1 MTATLL
7 RGVVL
12 AGIPLAMALGRIDL
26 TWAMACHR
34 AEALILGY
42 VDTSVH
48 TVPLELAGHRA
59 DLLYRVN
66 SRYELA
72 FEVGAVAGL
81 KYLVTHWYLLVIVVG
96 LMLFHLYDLRKVLSA
111 FFAKG
116 LLRQASSA
124 GQVGAG
130 FALGGVV
137 GALLYAVS
145 RHRGR
150 GAGWVLGGVAG
161 TVLLALGW
169 IPVNVPTMIVAVFL
183 FGVTNVGARLV
194 LTRWRQE
201 LTPLDHAGG
210 VRAASEFGR
219 TAMSVGVDSLVGGA
233 FRRDSAPTAP
243 SGSSPACWYS
253 SPPPNWRSHGTWPG
267 FRRPTPCRHL
277 SGGAGGYPGESP
289 RPCRCQ
295 CDGRDRRWS
304 CGSGKAN
311 ICSFAWQRTSRL
323 TVVAPAVDAAS
334 A

>member
-1 MTATLL
+1 M
-7 RGVVL
+7 
-12 AGIPLAMALGRIDL
+12 
-26 TWAMACHR
+26 
-34 AEALILGY
+34 
-42 VDTSVH
+42 
-48 TVPLELAGHRA
+48 
-59 DLLYRVN
+59 
-66 SRYELA
+66 
-72 FEVGAVAGL
+72 
-81 KYLVTHWYLLVIVVG
+81 VIVVG

-116 LLRQASSA
+116 LLHQASSA

-169 IPVNVPTMIVAVFL
+169 IPVNLPTMIVAVFL

-201 LTPLDHAGG
+201 LTPLDQAGG

-233 FRRDSAPTAP
+233 FSAGFGAYGAFGIVAGMLVLFAAAQLAIARHLARIPTPDTLQALERRSRWLPRRVAAAMQMPMRWPRPAVVMRVGKGQHLLVRVATDIPP
-243 SGSSPACWYS
+243 DGGSTCGG
-253 SPPPNWRSHGTWPG
+253 RG
-267 FRRPTPCRHL
+267 FRLATAQCLGHKGRASRPIF
-277 SGGAGGYPGESP
+277 S
-289 RPCRCQ
+289 
-295 CDGRDRRWS
+295 
-304 CGSGKAN
+304 
-311 ICSFAWQRTSRL
+311 
-323 TVVAPAVDAAS
+323 
-334 A
+334 